1 MTHSTH
7 RLLIAAATLALLV
20 AACGSSPGSVS
31 PSSTP
36 AASVPPTASLTAT
49 VVPTSSPEPT
59 TAPSSSPLPS
69 PAASSSSG
77 ACAVVPSTG
86 QLPSDRLVDLR
97 VAGGPQA
104 DQLIFVF
111 GNPSL
116 PGPAGPPQGSLAVAQ
131 PPFTQ
136 AASGARIDLLG
147 GHAVQIKF
155 SGMSLANDAG
165 EEVFQGAP
173 EIKPNLPALRHA
185 VLYDASE
192 GIVGWYVGYD
202 GSGCVTLAREGNN
215 VIVTIAHA

>member
-1 MTHSTH
+1 MTYSTR

-20 AACGSSPGSVS
+20 AACGASPGSVS
-31 PSSTP
+31 PST
-36 AASVPPTASLTAT
+36 ASVPPTASLTAT
-49 VVPTSSPEPT
+49 VVPTSSAEPT
-59 TAPSSSPLPS
+59 TVPSSSPLAS

-86 QLPSDRLVDLR
+86 QLPSDRLVDLK
-97 VAGGPQA
+97 VAGGPEG

-136 AASGARIDLLG
+136 ASSGAAIDLLG

-155 SGMSLANDAG
+155 SGMSIANDAG

-202 GSGCVTLAREGNN
+202 GPGCVTLTREGNN